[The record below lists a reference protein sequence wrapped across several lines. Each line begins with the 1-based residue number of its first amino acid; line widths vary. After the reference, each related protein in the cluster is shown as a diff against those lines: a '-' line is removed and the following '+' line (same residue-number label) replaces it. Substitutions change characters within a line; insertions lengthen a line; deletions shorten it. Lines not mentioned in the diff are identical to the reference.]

1 MSKKATARKVA
12 QKAKRAETWGA
23 PMKKKK
29 AQTKKTAWRE
39 PQSYAE

>member
-12 QKAKRAETWGA
+12 QKAKRAESWVKPT
-23 PMKKKK
+23 KKK

-39 PQSYAE
+39 PQSYSE